1 MHVSGRRFSFPF
13 VSSLLLPRYM
23 PFLACPSLS
32 SGRTSLVDL
41 FTQESSW
48 PAHFPSAPIGFQ
60 NVSRTLS
67 SARRCRDQCQ
77 RPRSSTQDRCL
88 NDPARQLHR
97 ALCHTH
103 LCTGPVRPSCQ
114 GSRCYASSLGS
125 GCGTPSSRAGYGHVG
140 WENRRRMV
148 PPVATDD
155 GLDGV
160 VEAFNCLPLAV
171 PSDSH
176 YRYHNDDK
184 NHLYPLRD
192 DDLVYAY
199 MRICGI

>member
-1 MHVSGRRFSFPF
+1 MACTFPLRAHWFSECIKDFIK
-13 VSSLLLPRYM
+13 RAEM
-23 PFLACPSLS
+23 
-32 SGRTSLVDL
+32 
-41 FTQESSW
+41 
-48 PAHFPSAPIGFQ
+48 
-60 NVSRTLS
+60 
-67 SARRCRDQCQ
+67 Q
-77 RPRSSTQDRCL
+77 RPVPETKVVNPRSVL
-88 NDPARQLHR
+88 E
-97 ALCHTH
+97 
-103 LCTGPVRPSCQ
+103 RPSTPTPSGPMSHSSMY
-114 GSRCYASSLGS
+114 GSR
-125 GCGTPSSRAGYGHVG
+125 CGTPSSRAGYGHVG